1 MKLIFLTTRAST
13 IWGLCSRNVLP
24 RLVNLALNLFEN
36 IVKNPA
42 QLCCPT
48 NNPKRSNVE
57 KNMSNQMWISEYFHE
72 LLFCFMQMHASTYC
86 RWHNTLVFS
95 QMTAGGNGLRSCK
108 DSWEDDWEQVNI
120 NINTREFEGGLRG
133 RSLKGHVVFSM
144 YTHSDVSFRVR
155 VLHESGLEFWV

>member
-1 MKLIFLTTRAST
+1 MKLIFLTTCAST
-13 IWGLCSRNVLP
+13 IWGLCSRDVLP
-24 RLVNLALNLFEN
+24 RLVNLAVIVFEN

-48 NNPKRSNVE
+48 NNPKHSNVE

-86 RWHNTLVFS
+86 RWHNTVVFS

-120 NINTREFEGGLRG
+120 NINTREFEFKRKVPQ
-133 RSLKGHVVFSM
+133 RSCIFSM
-144 YTHSDVSFRVR
+144 YTHSDISFRVR
-155 VLHESGLEFWV
+155 VLHKSGLEFWV